1 MLGGAMDQSK
11 GFAALEEMIE
21 KDWMVMS
28 ICDFDQLLRQL
39 EEDERITAAEHQ
51 SLIRQLAGK

>member
-1 MLGGAMDQSK
+1 MDQSK
-11 GFAALEEMIE
+11 GFATLEEMIE